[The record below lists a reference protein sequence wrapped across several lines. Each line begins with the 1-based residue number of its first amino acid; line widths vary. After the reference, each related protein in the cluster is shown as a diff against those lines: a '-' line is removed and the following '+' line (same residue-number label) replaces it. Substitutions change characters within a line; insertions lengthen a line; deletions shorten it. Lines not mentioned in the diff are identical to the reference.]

1 MEHNDKML
9 PMNKYTFFEALSL
22 SLSTLES
29 SKIYHKDLHNAIPYH
44 YYLVFFVI

>member
-9 PMNKYTFFEALSL
+9 PMDKYNFFEALSL

-29 SKIYHKDLHNAIPYH
+29 S
-44 YYLVFFVI
+44 